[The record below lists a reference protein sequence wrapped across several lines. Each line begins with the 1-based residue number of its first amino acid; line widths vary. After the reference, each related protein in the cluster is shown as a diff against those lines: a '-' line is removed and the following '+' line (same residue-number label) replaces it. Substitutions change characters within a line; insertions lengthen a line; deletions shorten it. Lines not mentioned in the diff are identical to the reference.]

1 MDQNIEKRSLE
12 LQQTGFKL
20 NLNQIFGTASEIFKG
35 IAGYAIAAVVIYG
48 VITWIVNII
57 LGLFLPTVD
66 PEELAEVMQSGDYSA
81 IANVYFS
88 GSNNFANLISTLV
101 SAALSPIFYSIYS
114 MSRKFDTYNKVD
126 FSDIFVHY
134 RDGKFLQLFILTLIL
149 QIAAGIGLVLCIIP
163 GFIVYTMWML
173 AIPLVIFANA
183 NIGEA
188 LSHSMKLAFKD
199 FGNFSLITLS
209 ILGIVI
215 LGFVLCCIGVV
226 AAIPFVYVLVYA
238 LYKYV
243 IGFDDNKSE
252 IDQIGNDI
260 YKDNPYM
267 K

>member
-1 MDQNIEKRSLE
+1 MDQNIEKKSLE

-35 IAGYAIAAVVIYG
+35 IAGYAIAATLIYA
-48 VITWIVNII
+48 VLNWMISAI
-57 LGLFLPTVD
+57 LGLFFPSIDV
-66 PEELAEVMQSGDYSA
+66 EEMTSVLENADYEEA
-81 IANVYFS
+81 INLYVESSNAFANV
-88 GSNNFANLISTLV
+88 ISTLL
-101 SAALSPIFYSIYS
+101 SAALSPILYSIYS
-114 MSRKFDTYNKVD
+114 MSRKFDSYKKVD

-134 RDGKFLQLFILTLIL
+134 KDGKFLQLFIVTLIV
-149 QIAAGIGLVLCIIP
+149 QIIAGIGLVLCIIP

-183 NIGEA
+183 NVGEA
-188 LSHSMKLAFKD
+188 LSHSMKLTFKD
-199 FGNFSLITLS
+199 FGNFSVITLS
-209 ILGIVI
+209 ILGIIIVGLI
-215 LGFVLCCIGVV
+215 LCCIGVV

-243 IGFDDNKSE
+243 FGFEDNRTE
-252 IDQIGNDI
+252 IDEIGTDI